1 MVRMRRSALALVASI
16 ALAASLTAAEK
27 RPAAEQAKI
36 DWLLDRVQTSDAVF
50 IRNGKEYDGRKA
62 AGHLKT
68 KLWWAGDRV
77 QTARD
82 FIQGVASKSEES
94 GKPYEVRLGNGKS
107 QPLGDWLF
115 ERLGELE
122 KSPPK

>member
-1 MVRMRRSALALVASI
+1 MRSSALALVASI
-16 ALAASLTAAEK
+16 ALAASLAAAEK

-36 DWLLDRVQTSDAVF
+36 DWLLDRIQTSDAVF
-50 IRNGKEYDGRKA
+50 IRNGKEYDGQKT

-94 GKPYEVRLGNGKS
+94 GKPYEIRLTGG
-107 QPLGDWLF
+107 
-115 ERLGELE
+115 
-122 KSPPK
+122 